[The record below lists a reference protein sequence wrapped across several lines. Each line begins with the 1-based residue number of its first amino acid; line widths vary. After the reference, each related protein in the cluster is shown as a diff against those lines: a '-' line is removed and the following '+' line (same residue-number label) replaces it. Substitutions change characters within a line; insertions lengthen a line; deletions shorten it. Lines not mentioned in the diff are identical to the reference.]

1 MEIVRT
7 LKYLKKK
14 KKWINKNTKIFMTN
28 QTIINRKK
36 KKKRREREKKCI
48 LVLFHW

>member
-7 LKYLKKK
+7 LKYLKKQ

-36 KKKRREREKKCI
+36 KRREERDTKN
-48 LVLFHW
+48 VF